1 MVKHV
6 IIWAL
11 KEDAKKNPTL
21 KMEIKEKL
29 EGLLG
34 KIEGLTE
41 MKIITEGLPSSSG
54 DLMLDSTFVDAD
66 ALKYYAGHPEHVAVA
81 DGWVRPNV
89 ETRLAFDF
97 EI

>member
-6 IIWAL
+6 IIWKL
-11 KEDAKKNPTL
+11 SEDAKNNPAL
-21 KMEIKEKL
+21 KTEIKERL

-41 MKIITEGLPSSSG
+41 MKIITEGLPSSTG
-54 DLMLDSTFVDAD
+54 DLMLDSTFVDAE

-89 ETRLAFDF
+89 ETRMAFDF